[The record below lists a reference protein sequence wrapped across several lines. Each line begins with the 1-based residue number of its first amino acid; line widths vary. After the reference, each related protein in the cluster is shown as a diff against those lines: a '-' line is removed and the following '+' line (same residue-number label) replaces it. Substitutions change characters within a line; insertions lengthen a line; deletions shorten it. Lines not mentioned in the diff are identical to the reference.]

1 MLQIEAL
8 EILKT
13 GSNVFLTGAPG
24 AGKTYVINEYI
35 KYLRLHN
42 VFPSVTAS
50 TGIAAT
56 HIGGSTIHSWS
67 GIGINRYLN
76 DYTLSNILDKE
87 YVVKKVKG
95 SKVLIIDEISMLSA
109 DTLDNVNTICKEI
122 LMSDKPFGGLQ
133 VVFVGDFF
141 QLPPIEKRADNA
153 AEDTVKNYAFKS
165 AAWKEAKPLTCY
177 IKEQYRQ
184 SDTEL
189 SDILLSIRNKTFTE
203 KHFDIL
209 DEVIKK
215 TKKQNKKE
223 KTNEDEEGNL
233 ENITKLFT
241 HNKDVDQINEQEL
254 AKIEEPDFVYKMKA
268 FGKKNLT
275 DTLIK
280 SCLSPEEL
288 RLKVGATVMCVKNNP
303 DEGYVNGTIGTIV
316 SLSSGTI
323 KMRSKQGRLIEIE
336 PSDWAVEENGEVK
349 ARITQYPLRLAW
361 AITVH
366 KSQGMSLDA
375 AYMDL
380 SKTFE
385 YGQGYVAL
393 SRVKTLEGLFLEDY
407 NEMVM
412 MVEDQVFNFDKTLQE
427 NSDKIKMRFAESDK
441 GKLEQTQKE
450 FLKKIGGDPKANP
463 DRLKINV
470 EDFKKPAK
478 KDTYTETLELVAKGV
493 KFEKI
498 AKSRLL
504 SPNTILD
511 HIEKLFEDKR
521 ISPDDVKNIFPEKMQ
536 KIPKKIKDA
545 FTKLGAAKLA
555 PVYKVIEES
564 HSYEELRI
572 YRMFY
577 E

>member
-35 KYLRLHN
+35 RYLRLHN

-67 GIGINRYLN
+67 GLGINRYLN

-141 QLPPIEKRADNA
+141 QLPPIEKGS
-153 AEDTVKNYAFKS
+153 EDTVKNYAFKS

-209 DEVIKK
+209 DAVIER
-215 TKKQNKKE
+215 TKKNNTE
-223 KTNEDEEGNL
+223 

-241 HNKDVDQINEQEL
+241 HNKDVDQINEIEL
-254 AKIEEPDFVYKMKA
+254 EKISEPVFVYKMKA

-336 PSDWAVEENGEVK
+336 SSDWAIEENGEVK

-393 SRVKTLEGLFLEDY
+393 SRVKTLDGLFLEDY

-427 NSDKIKMRFAESDK
+427 NSDKIKTRFGTSDK
-441 GKLEQTQKE
+441 SKLVETQTE

-470 EDFKKPAK
+470 DDFKKPAK
-478 KDTYTETLELVAKGV
+478 KDTYTETLELVVKGV

-498 AKSRLL
+498 TKARLL

-521 ISPDDVKNIFPEKMQ
+521 ISSEDVKNIFPEKMQ
-536 KIPKKIKDA
+536 KIPKKINEA
-545 FTKLGAAKLA
+545 FKKLGVAKLA
-555 PVYKVIEES
+555 PIHKAIEES